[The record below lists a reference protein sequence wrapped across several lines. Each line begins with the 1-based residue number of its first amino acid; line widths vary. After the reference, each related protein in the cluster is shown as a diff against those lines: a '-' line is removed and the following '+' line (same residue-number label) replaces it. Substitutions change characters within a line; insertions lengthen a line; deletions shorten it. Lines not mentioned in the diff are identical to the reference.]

1 MKTDT
6 KLVCQTPETAT
17 SNITSTFA
25 IDTLGFGRAVID
37 YWHGAAV
44 TTNPPAVLKVGEGT
58 STSSYTDISAFT
70 AGIGFTAAAQ
80 TTATTT
86 TNAYRIDIDLR
97 GRERYLQLTA
107 TPSTGQGATAL
118 TQSFSCN
125 LFRAATDASD
135 ATGQNVNQ
143 LVQG

>member
-6 KLVCQTPETAT
+6 KLVVVQAATAT
-17 SNITSTFA
+17 SNTTSTFA
-25 IDTLGFGRAVID
+25 VDTAGFARAVFDI
-37 YWHGAAV
+37 WHSAPE

-58 STSSYTDISAFT
+58 NTSSYTDIAAFT
-70 AGIGFTAAAQ
+70 AGSGFTAAAQ

-97 GRERYLQLTA
+97 GRERYLQLSH
-107 TPSTGQGATAL
+107 TPSTGQGATSL

-125 LFRAATDASD
+125 LYRGARDVSD
-135 ATGQNVNQ
+135 ATAQNVNQ